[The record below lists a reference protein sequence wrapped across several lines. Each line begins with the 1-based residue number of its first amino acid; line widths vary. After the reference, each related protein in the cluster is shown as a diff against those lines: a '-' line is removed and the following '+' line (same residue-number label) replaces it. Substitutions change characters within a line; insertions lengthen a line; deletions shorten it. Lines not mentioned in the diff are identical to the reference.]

1 MGARCASPF
10 TVDDGEM
17 GRRTKFSGP
26 AGRLPSKEVPLD
38 VLAAPFQSS
47 HLSNSRPADS
57 KSKGADMVGC
67 GGVIIVFVGEL
78 NAPLSRDS
86 HCHLGARLIL
96 SLIAS
101 AAEISLGGDGKRT
114 FKEAEQ
120 QSECGRRVPG

>member
-1 MGARCASPF
+1 
-10 TVDDGEM
+10 
-17 GRRTKFSGP
+17 
-26 AGRLPSKEVPLD
+26 
-38 VLAAPFQSS
+38 
-47 HLSNSRPADS
+47 
-57 KSKGADMVGC
+57 MVGC
-67 GGVIIVFVGEL
+67 GGVIIVLVGEL